1 MIVLAIL
8 VLLGIGIAFA
18 TRLERWRPQA
28 VLWSFAPP
36 HKITRTRALQALDL
50 NAGWALMKEVANY
63 RHRPL
68 FTDVFEDGTG
78 PSTNPNR
85 FNDAARIL
93 AKLIEKKHLV
103 IEDEQGTDVSYW
115 PIEIL
120 RIEDPI
126 ARYAAYQAYQ
136 DARI

>member
-68 FTDVFEDGTG
+68 FRDVFDDSFD
-78 PSTNPNR
+78 STNR
-85 FNDAARIL
+85 FSDALHIL
-93 AKLIEKKHLV
+93 TKLVEKKHLV
-103 IEDEQGTDVSYW
+103 IEDEFGTDVSRW
-115 PIEIL
+115 PIELLQID
-120 RIEDPI
+120 DPT
-126 ARYAAYQAYQ
+126 ARYAAYFAYQ
-136 DARI
+136 EALL